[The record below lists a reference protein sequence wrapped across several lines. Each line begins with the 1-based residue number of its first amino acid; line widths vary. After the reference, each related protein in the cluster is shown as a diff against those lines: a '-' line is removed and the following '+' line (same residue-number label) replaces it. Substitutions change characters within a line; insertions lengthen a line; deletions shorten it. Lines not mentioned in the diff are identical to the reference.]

1 MADTQEK
8 QQEPRKKR
16 QRSTNIW
23 DTADSFKYVPLFGHA
38 YRLYASSPDFK
49 SPDQCWERE
58 AVSILI
64 AEDGTGR
71 LLVSTGR
78 KNPVKY
84 ATIPV
89 QLKGD
94 PASQKKLGLELIR
107 FVDHCL
113 IYGHERSP
121 SSMKEA
127 RKIMNDFACEI
138 LDDDEGEWELKLYP
152 SLGGHSFCFGDSS
165 SSCAGPQRAEHTTLP
180 SDLIMTT
187 PNCDELGHYLFR
199 QTEVA
204 VSSGNIDTIL
214 ADEVAAW
221 DAILTVPSFEAGE
234 TVRIRGSLQSG
245 SEEGRNLS
253 EGLVGSVKK
262 LDEDG
267 DALIDFG
274 ADVGEHWVFSQ
285 YFLNF
290 CKEKTS

>member
-1 MADTQEK
+1 
-8 QQEPRKKR
+8 
-16 QRSTNIW
+16 
-23 DTADSFKYVPLFGHA
+23 
-38 YRLYASSPDFK
+38 
-49 SPDQCWERE
+49 
-58 AVSILI
+58 
-64 AEDGTGR
+64 
-71 LLVSTGR
+71 
-78 KNPVKY
+78 
-84 ATIPV
+84 
-89 QLKGD
+89 
-94 PASQKKLGLELIR
+94 
-107 FVDHCL
+107 
-113 IYGHERSP
+113 
-121 SSMKEA
+121 
-127 RKIMNDFACEI
+127 
-138 LDDDEGEWELKLYP
+138 
-152 SLGGHSFCFGDSS
+152 
-165 SSCAGPQRAEHTTLP
+165 
-180 SDLIMTT
+180 MTT

-285 YFLNF
+285 NFLNF
-290 CKEKTS
+290 RKEKTS